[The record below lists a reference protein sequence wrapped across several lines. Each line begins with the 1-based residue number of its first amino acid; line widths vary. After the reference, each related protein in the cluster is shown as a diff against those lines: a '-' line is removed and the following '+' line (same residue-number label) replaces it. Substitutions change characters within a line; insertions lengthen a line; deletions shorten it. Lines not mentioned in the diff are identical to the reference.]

1 MESCIGIFWVIED
14 EVFARKEI
22 LSKKR
27 ILEDKRGALTGIID
41 SKFSHFEEWEKSL
54 QTKYPQ
60 ADFAVY
66 PRGRVVYSLKEKTF
80 ILFLD
85 ECITNAQVRKIATL
99 FALFAY
105 RIDYDE
111 HYTCD
116 GCIEEKGIF

>member
-1 MESCIGIFWVIED
+1 MGSCIGIFWVIEG
-14 EVFARKEI
+14 EVYASKEI
-22 LSKKR
+22 LTKKR
-27 ILEDKRGALTGIID
+27 ILEDKRGAMTGIID
-41 SKFSHFEEWEKSL
+41 SNFSHFEEWEKGL

-66 PRGRVVYSLKEKTF
+66 PRGRVVYSLQEQTF

-85 ECITNAQVRKIATL
+85 ECITNAQVRKIVTL
-99 FALFAY
+99 FGLSAY